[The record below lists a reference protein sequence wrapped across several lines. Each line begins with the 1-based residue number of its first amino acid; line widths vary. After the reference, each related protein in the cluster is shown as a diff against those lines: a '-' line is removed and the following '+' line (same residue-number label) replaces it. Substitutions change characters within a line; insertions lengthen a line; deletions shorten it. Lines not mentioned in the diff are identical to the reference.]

1 MRKLGMLLAV
11 AMLAFGVSGTANA
24 ALLNYHGTL
33 TLELGTLPS
42 IPAIGQ
48 RRRDREQLGRARPP
62 GQHAAQG
69 EPDGHRATRTC
80 SSR

>member
-24 ALLNYHGTL
+24 ALHHYHGTL

-42 IPAIGQ
+42 IPAIG
-48 RRRDREQLGRARPP
+48 RGVATVNDSGPLGSP
-62 GQHAAQG
+62 GRHAAQG
-69 EPDGHRATRTC
+69 EPDGHRQRRAC